1 MLQSSHR
8 CLKVLSSIW
17 KESLVHLR
25 SVALCEV
32 GIIICIHMNMLILLF
47 LH

>member
-1 MLQSSHR
+1 MQVKNDAAE

-17 KESLVHLR
+17 KESSVHLR

-32 GIIICIHMNMLILLF
+32 GIITVYT
-47 LH
+47 